1 MTEARQRWRI
11 VFGRDE
17 EARYLA
23 HLDAVRL
30 WERAFRR
37 AGIPIA
43 SSEGF
48 SPRPKLVFG
57 APLPLGMLAEHEL
70 ADLFLSERLTRADVR
85 TRLAEAM
92 PRGYR
97 LIDLADEW
105 VGAPA
110 LATQLTVADYR
121 LTLLGAAA
129 DRLGGAVDRLLAA
142 ESLPRERLREKK
154 VARYDLRPLLLELKA
169 SPADAPDGGPVALV
183 WMRLRHSQER
193 GTGRPEEVVA
203 ALADALGMAV
213 APAGPAEAEES
224 GPGGEAK
231 PDQVAREGEALE
243 IAAPV
248 RERLWLVEELGPV

>member
-1 MTEARQRWRI
+1 VTEVRQRWRI

-17 EARYLA
+17 EARYLS

-37 AGIPIA
+37 GAIPIA
-43 SSEGF
+43 SSAGF

-70 ADLFLSERLTRADVR
+70 ADLFLSERLTRADLR
-85 TRLAEAM
+85 ARLAEVM

-110 LATQLTVADYR
+110 LATQLAAADYR

-129 DRLGGAVDRLLAA
+129 DRLGGAAERLLDA
-142 ESLPRERLREKK
+142 ESLPRERRREKK
-154 VARYDLRPLLLELKA
+154 VTRYDLRPLLLELKV
-169 SPADAPDGGPVALV
+169 SPADDGDGGKAALA

-193 GTGRPEEVVA
+193 GSGRPEEVVA
-203 ALADALGMAV
+203 ALAEVLGMAMV
-213 APAGPAEAEES
+213 PAGPAPEEES
-224 GPGGEAK
+224 GPGEETPPAAAAGE
-231 PDQVAREGEALE
+231 GGALE

-248 RERLWLVEELGPV
+248 RERLWLAEELGLV